1 MVVILLS
8 RNPWHDIQKPS
19 FIIIG
24 HAMSS
29 LNDIWNSKHFYIQT
43 NVRVY
48 QTLVLSL
55 LLCKFETRTLINTKY
70 DITQSIKLYRI
81 ISHKVSAKDPRNQTV
96 QFYLKLRSHFTH
108 GSISHLCPT
117 VLREVGTTLRSC
129 QLILQSTSLLV
140 IHHTTLG
147 NVNLDVHVPS
157 GPISSFVTTITRCR
171 PNVT

>member
-1 MVVILLS
+1 MVVLLLS

-29 LNDIWNSKHFYIQT
+29 LNDIWNSKHLYIQT

-96 QFYLKLRSHFTH
+96 HFIWSYEVTSRTGLSVTCVRPYCERSERHCEAASWYSSRPLCWSST
-108 GSISHLCPT
+108 IQHLET
-117 VLREVGTTLRSC
+117 STWTSTC
-129 QLILQSTSLLV
+129 QVDQSAPLWQL
-140 IHHTTLG
+140 
-147 NVNLDVHVPS
+147 
-157 GPISSFVTTITRCR
+157 
-171 PNVT
+171 